1 MTRRSWQEAWRYV
14 VTAGALGAL
23 LLLVG
28 RRTGWLAIG
37 AAGLFV
43 LFFRDP
49 ERRLD
54 PDPRVVY
61 AAADGV
67 VTAIEESVRDEW
79 MPDKRALR
87 ITTFLNL
94 HNVHVN
100 RSPVVGEV
108 TQVESVRGGFAPAL
122 WARSGD
128 NTRRRVAIDGAG
140 GRVVVVQV
148 AGLLARRISGWVQ
161 QGERVVAGQRL
172 GMIHLGS
179 RTDVLLPP
187 GSVEVLVTPGARV
200 RAGISE
206 LARYR
211 ARVTTSATS

>member
-14 VTAGALGAL
+14 VAAGALGAL
-23 LLLVG
+23 LLMAG
-28 RRTGWLAIG
+28 RRTGWLALG

-49 ERRLD
+49 ERRLE

-67 VTAIEESVRDEW
+67 VTAIEQSVPDHW
-79 MPDKRALR
+79 MPGNQASR
-87 ITTFLNL
+87 ITTFLGL

-100 RSPVVGEV
+100 RSPVAGEI

-122 WARSGD
+122 WARSVD
-128 NTRRRVAIDGAG
+128 NTRRRVAIDGAA

-148 AGLLARRISGWVQ
+148 AGLLARRISGWVHEGQ
-161 QGERVVAGQRL
+161 QVVAGQRL

-179 RTDVLLPP
+179 RTDVLLPR
-187 GSVEVLVTPGARV
+187 GSVEVLVTPGQRV
-200 RAGISE
+200 RAGVTE
-206 LARYR
+206 LARYQ
-211 ARVTTSATS
+211 AGA

>member
-1 MTRRSWQEAWRYV
+1 MTRRSWQEARRYV
-14 VTAGALGAL
+14 VPAGALGVML
-23 LLLVG
+23 LIAG

-37 AAGLFV
+37 AAGLLL

-54 PDPRVVY
+54 ADPRVVY

-67 VTAIEESVRDEW
+67 VTAIEESVPDQW
-79 MPDKRALR
+79 MPDNQGSR

-100 RSPVVGEV
+100 RSPVAGEV

-128 NTRRRVAIDGAG
+128 NARRRVAIDGAA

-148 AGLLARRISGWVQ
+148 AGLLARRISGWVHE
-161 QGERVVAGQRL
+161 GERLVAGQRL

-179 RTDVLLPP
+179 RTDVLLPR
-187 GSVEVLVTPGARV
+187 GSVEVLVTPGERV
-200 RAGISE
+200 RAGITE
-206 LARYR
+206 LARYQ
-211 ARVTTSATS
+211 AGG

>member
-1 MTRRSWQEAWRYV
+1 MTRRSWREAWRYV
-14 VTAGALGAL
+14 VAACALGAVL
-23 LLLVG
+23 LVVG
-28 RRTGWLAIG
+28 RRAGWLAIG

-49 ERRLD
+49 ERPLD
-54 PDPRVVY
+54 SDPRVVY

-67 VTAIEESVRDEW
+67 VTAIEESVPDDW
-79 MPDKRALR
+79 MPDKQALR

-128 NTRRRVAIDGAG
+128 NTRRRVAIDGAA

-161 QGERVVAGQRL
+161 QGEQVVAGQRL

-179 RTDVLLPP
+179 RTDVLLPL
-187 GSVEVLVTPGARV
+187 GSVELLVAPGARV
-200 RAGISE
+200 RAGVSE